1 MAVPVRPLPELQ
13 CTTMTFSGSSERFSI
28 LDKLTFQPF
37 PGGLCDLEKVNERGT
52 VVVRPVEV
60 SNPATEVLLLIIS
73 GAFRSVKNPVIVS
86 VLAVQEVRDL
96 GAGEWQQNLP
106 A

>member
-52 VVVRPVEV
+52 VVVRPVELDH
-60 SNPATEVLLLIIS
+60 PAAEV
-73 GAFRSVKNPVIVS
+73 
-86 VLAVQEVRDL
+86 AVFVVGGSL
-96 GAGEWQQNLP
+96 
-106 A
+106 